1 MIGKYE
7 KAPSR
12 ATFGLILG
20 DDVRKA
26 PRKIL
31 KRFPNMIESDFRR
44 TKRLN
49 KSGRGKPPE
58 SLAVSYIVV

>member
-1 MIGKYE
+1 MIDRYE
-7 KAPSR
+7 KTPPRAP
-12 ATFGLILG
+12 FGLILG

-31 KRFPNMIESDFRR
+31 KRCPNMIESVCRF

-49 KSGRGKPPE
+49 KSRDK
-58 SLAVSYIVV
+58 VVEVDHLYLNH